1 MAESGCL
8 PNLSVK
14 NLQTNNLVVSNGSF
28 AIPSMHKAT
37 VTSFDSAG
45 AAAGTA
51 TGIGAAVDLSGF
63 EMGTVIKM
71 TLVLSSTGATVTT
84 AKKEKIG
91 VATCSNTLSTGA
103 TVVTAI
109 HTGTISGEPLAASKE
124 VAYTCTVIVTQ
135 SATSETT
142 YPASLGCLGFMG
154 SARFEDG
161 TTTSEATTL
170 ANTGKGVKDNTG
182 RYLMWTF
189 ASENNANITGLSA
202 YTLME
207 VLKPSQINM

>member
-109 HTGTISGEPLAASKE
+109 HSGTISGEPLAASKE

-135 SATSETT
+135 SATSETS

-170 ANTGKGVKDNTG
+170 ANTGKGVKDN
-182 RYLMWTF
+182 
-189 ASENNANITGLSA
+189 
-202 YTLME
+202 ME
-207 VLKPSQINM
+207 DI